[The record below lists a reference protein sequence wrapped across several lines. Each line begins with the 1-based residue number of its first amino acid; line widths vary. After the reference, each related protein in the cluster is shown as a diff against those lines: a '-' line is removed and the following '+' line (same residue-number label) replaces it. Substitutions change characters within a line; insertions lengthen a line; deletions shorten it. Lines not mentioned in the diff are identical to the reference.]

1 MRHFRRVRASMAAAA
16 LRRAGP
22 ERPTPKRI
30 KHIED
35 VMYENGLRFVRPGD
49 PSRILGLTVEGVVYD
64 KA

>member
-1 MRHFRRVRASMAAAA
+1 MAAAA

-49 PSRILGLTVEGVVYD
+49 PSRILGLTVEGVVYN